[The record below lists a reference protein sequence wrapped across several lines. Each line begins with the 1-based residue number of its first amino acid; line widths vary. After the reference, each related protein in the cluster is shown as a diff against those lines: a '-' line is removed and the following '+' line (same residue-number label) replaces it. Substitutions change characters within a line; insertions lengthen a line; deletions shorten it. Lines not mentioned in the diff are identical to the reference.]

1 MMKPLLPERTVER
14 LSLYRRVLLNYQY
27 LDQAYIFSHN
37 LARFLKTNA
46 ATVRRDLMLIGVEG
60 DLHKGYVINELVD
73 KINKAIDPDETE
85 KVAFIGIGELGRAV
99 YEYFNQ
105 NSARLQV
112 AATFRFGN
120 HTINQ
125 IEDIPCYNMVN
136 LPAVI
141 NRLNIKICVVAVT
154 LDYAKEISTILAH
167 SGVLGILNFSS
178 ALLQLPSHIY
188 VENYDMITKLEKIA
202 YFMNKTA
209 GNTNN

>member
-1 MMKPLLPERTVER
+1 MKTVLPERTVER
-14 LSLYRRVLLNYQY
+14 LSLYRRILLNYQY
-27 LDQAYIFSHN
+27 LDHAYIFSHN

-60 DLHKGYVINELVD
+60 NLHKGYVISELVE
-73 KINKAIDPDETE
+73 KINEAIDPDRTE

-105 NSARLQV
+105 NDARLQV
-112 AATFRFGN
+112 AATFRFGSQ
-120 HTINQ
+120 TSNQ

-136 LPAVI
+136 LPTVI
-141 NRLNIKICVVAVT
+141 NKSGIKICVVAVT
-154 LDYAKEISTILAH
+154 LDYVKEISTILAH

-178 ALLQLPSHIY
+178 ALLQLPPHIY

-202 YFMNKTA
+202 YFMNKA
-209 GNTNN
+209 GNISNQ

>member
-1 MMKPLLPERTVER
+1 MKPLIPERTVER

-27 LDQAYIFSHN
+27 LDHAYIYSHN

-60 DLHKGYVINELVD
+60 DVHKGYVINELVE
-73 KINKAIDPDETE
+73 KISTAIDPDNIE
-85 KVAFIGIGELGRAV
+85 KVAFVGIGELGRAV
-99 YEYFNQ
+99 HEYFNQ
-105 NSARLQV
+105 NNTRLQV

-120 HTINQ
+120 QIINQ
-125 IEDIPCYNMVN
+125 VEDIPCYNMVN

-141 NRLNIKICVVAVT
+141 NRLGIRVCVVAVT
-154 LDYAKEISTILAH
+154 VEYAKEISTILAH

-178 ALLQLPSHIY
+178 ALLQLPDHIY

-202 YFMNKTA
+202 YFMNRPVK
-209 GNTNN
+209 